1 MSSQLGHS
9 RDVYTYSILL
19 AVRAVARALNARVE
33 YVKVPRCSDKF
44 SIVAD
49 ALSQG
54 QVEYAKSLL
63 GEYAYGQYSSTLMK
77 WLCDPV
83 LTRVLGH
90 LGANRIAFHTGCRQI
105 LDRSRALRSLQPF
118 AGGRWVGS
126 KHT

>member
-1 MSSQLGHS
+1 MSSQIGHS
-9 RDVYTYSILL
+9 RDVYTYSVLL

-54 QVEYAKSLL
+54 EVKLAKEIL
-63 GEYAYGQYSSTLMK
+63 GEYTYGQYSSTLMK

-83 LTRVLGH
+83 PTRVLGQAIVKE
-90 LGANRIAFHTGCRQI
+90 LSEKYEVIDLEAEWSFEV
-105 LDRSRALRSLQPF
+105 DRLVAHNPL
-118 AGGRWVGS
+118 
-126 KHT
+126 

>member
-54 QVEYAKSLL
+54 QVEYAKELL

-83 LTRVLGH
+83 PTRVLGQAIVKE
-90 LGANRIAFHTGCRQI
+90 LSEKYEVIE
-105 LDRSRALRSLQPF
+105 LDTEWEFEVDKLVAHNP
-118 AGGRWVGS
+118 V
-126 KHT
+126 